1 VVINASDQPYPTST
15 EQLTRDFSHDLRT
28 PLAIIRMQ
36 AQLLIRL
43 TKRGPYSDGFDR
55 ERLLVGLKRI
65 DDAVTKLNKAL
76 EGIGIEGMDKRPLV
90 QDIH

>member
-1 VVINASDQPYPTST
+1 VIFNASDQPYTTST
-15 EQLTRDFSHDLRT
+15 EQLTHDLSHDLRT

-43 TKRGPYSDGFDR
+43 TKRGAYSDGFDR

-76 EGIGIEGMDKRPLV
+76 GEIGIEGMDKRPLV
-90 QDIH
+90 QDVH